1 MTSAMSF
8 VLPAPNGLPADAPK
22 IHPAEMAGTDKEL
35 LAALTKVVEANT
47 ELIESLLKKRSEQV
61 LAIEKVEA
69 LALSASPFV
78 NRTGGVRFLGCAGQT
93 LKVLFDEDILS
104 EEAIFAWRQKKTNAV
119 AIEPDAD
126 ARFLEKAKAFI
137 AWLEEASSSE
147 EEDSD

>member
-78 NRTGGVRFLGCAGQT
+78 NRTGGCAVLRLRGADPEGVVRRGHPLRGGDLRVET
-93 LKVLFDEDILS
+93 
-104 EEAIFAWRQKKTNAV
+104 
-119 AIEPDAD
+119 
-126 ARFLEKAKAFI
+126 
-137 AWLEEASSSE
+137 
-147 EEDSD
+147 EEDECGGDRAGRGREVPGEGEGVHRLARRGILV

>member
-1 MTSAMSF
+1 
-8 VLPAPNGLPADAPK
+8 
-22 IHPAEMAGTDKEL
+22 
-35 LAALTKVVEANT
+35 
-47 ELIESLLKKRSEQV
+47 
-61 LAIEKVEA
+61 
-69 LALSASPFV
+69 
-78 NRTGGVRFLGCAGQT
+78 VRFLGCAGQT